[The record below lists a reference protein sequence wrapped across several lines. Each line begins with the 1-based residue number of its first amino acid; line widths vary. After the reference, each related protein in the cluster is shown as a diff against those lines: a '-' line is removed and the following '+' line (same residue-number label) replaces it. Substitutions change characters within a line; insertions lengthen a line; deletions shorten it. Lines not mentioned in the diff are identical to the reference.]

1 MLKIERLTKYIDGK
15 LIFKDISCATNDQH
29 LLISGESGCGKST
42 LAKIIAGLDMNYQGD
57 LYFNGQLRKSYTA
70 KEWMKHIQYVPQYQ
84 RDTLNQR
91 KTVLSTLLE
100 PLKNYKFD
108 KQSYT
113 SRIEAVLRQCK
124 LPQSIL
130 NQSIST
136 LSGGQF
142 QRVWIAKALILEPE
156 ILILDEA
163 TTNLDV
169 INEEEILQMLIALKQ
184 TQLIIITHDAYVL
197 SRFIGVQLQLEQLNN

>member
-1 MLKIERLTKYIDGK
+1 
-15 LIFKDISCATNDQH
+15 
-29 LLISGESGCGKST
+29 
-42 LAKIIAGLDMNYQGD
+42 
-57 LYFNGQLRKSYTA
+57 
-70 KEWMKHIQYVPQYQ
+70 MKHIQYVPQYQ

-113 SRIEAVLRQCK
+113 SRIAVLRQCK

-169 INEEEILQMLIALKQ
+169 INDKK
-184 TQLIIITHDAYVL
+184 Y
-197 SRFIGVQLQLEQLNN
+197 FKC

>member
-1 MLKIERLTKYIDGK
+1 MLKIERLTKYIDTQ
-15 LIFKDISCATNDQH
+15 LIFKEISCTMNDQH

-42 LAKIIAGLDMNYQGD
+42 LAKIIAGLDTDYQGK
-57 LYFNGQLRKSYTA
+57 LYLNGRLRESYTS

-91 KTVLSTLLE
+91 KTVLATLLE
-100 PLKNYKFD
+100 PLKNYKVD
-108 KQSYT
+108 KQRYT
-113 SRIEAVLRQCK
+113 SSIEAVLEQCN
-124 LPQSIL
+124 LPHDIL
-130 NQSIST
+130 KQKVST

-169 INEEEILQMLIALKQ
+169 INEEAILKC
-184 TQLIIITHDAYVL
+184 
-197 SRFIGVQLQLEQLNN
+197 

>member
-1 MLKIERLTKYIDGK
+1 MLKIERLTKYIDTK
-15 LIFKDISCATNDQH
+15 LIFKEISCTINDQH

-42 LAKIIAGLDMNYQGD
+42 LAKIIAGLDTDYQGK
-57 LYFNGQLRKSYTA
+57 LYLNGYLRESYTS

-91 KTVLSTLLE
+91 KTVLATLLE
-100 PLKNYKFD
+100 PLKNYKID
-108 KQSYT
+108 KQRYIS
-113 SRIEAVLRQCK
+113 SIETVLDQCN
-124 LPQSIL
+124 LPYSIL
-130 NQSIST
+130 NQKVST

-163 TTNLDV
+163 TTNLDI
-169 INEEEILQMLIALKQ
+169 INEEDILQMLISLKM
-184 TQLIIITHDAYVL
+184 TQLIIISHDTYVL
-197 SRFIGVQLQLEQLNN
+197 SQFEGIQLQLNKLNN

>member
-1 MLKIERLTKYIDGK
+1 M
-15 LIFKDISCATNDQH
+15 
-29 LLISGESGCGKST
+29 GKST
-42 LAKIIAGLDMNYQGD
+42 LTKIIAGLDMNYQGD

-113 SRIEAVLRQCK
+113 SRIEAVLRHASYHK
-124 LPQSIL
+124 AYSIKA
-130 NQSIST
+130 
-136 LSGGQF
+136 F
-142 QRVWIAKALILEPE
+142 QR
-156 ILILDEA
+156 
-163 TTNLDV
+163 
-169 INEEEILQMLIALKQ
+169 
-184 TQLIIITHDAYVL
+184 
-197 SRFIGVQLQLEQLNN
+197 

>member
-1 MLKIERLTKYIDGK
+1 MLKIERLTKYIDTQ
-15 LIFKDISCATNDQH
+15 LIFKEISCTINDQH

-42 LAKIIAGLDMNYQGD
+42 LAKIIAGLDTDYQGE
-57 LYFNGQLRKSYTA
+57 LYLNGRLRESYTS

-84 RDTLNQR
+84 RDTLKQR
-91 KTVLSTLLE
+91 KTVLATLLE
-100 PLKNYKFD
+100 PLKNYKVN
-108 KQSYT
+108 KQRYT
-113 SRIEAVLRQCK
+113 SSIEAVLDQCN
-124 LPQSIL
+124 LPHDIL
-130 NQSIST
+130 NHKVST

-169 INEEEILQMLIALKQ
+169 INEEAILQMLISLKM
-184 TQLIIITHDAYVL
+184 TQLIIISHDTYVL
-197 SRFIGVQLQLEQLNN
+197 SQFEGIQLQLNKFNY

>member
-1 MLKIERLTKYIDGK
+1 MLKIERLTKYIDTK
-15 LIFKDISCATNDQH
+15 LIFKEISCTINDQH

-42 LAKIIAGLDMNYQGD
+42 LAKIIAGLDTDYQGK
-57 LYFNGQLRKSYTA
+57 LYLNGYLRESYTS

-91 KTVLSTLLE
+91 KTVLATLLE
-100 PLKNYKFD
+100 PLKNYKID
-108 KQSYT
+108 KQRYT
-113 SRIEAVLRQCK
+113 SSIETILDQCN
-124 LPQSIL
+124 LPYNIL
-130 NQSIST
+130 NQKVST

-163 TTNLDV
+163 TTNLDI
-169 INEEEILQMLIALKQ
+169 INEEDILQMLISLKM
-184 TQLIIITHDAYVL
+184 TQLIIISHDIYIL
-197 SRFIGVQLQLEQLNN
+197 SQFEGIQLQLNKLNN

>member
-1 MLKIERLTKYIDGK
+1 MLKIERLTKYIDTK
-15 LIFKDISCATNDQH
+15 LIFKEISCTINDQH

-42 LAKIIAGLDMNYQGD
+42 LAKIIAGLDTDYQGK
-57 LYFNGQLRKSYTA
+57 LYLNGYLRESYTS

-91 KTVLSTLLE
+91 KTVLATLLE
-100 PLKNYKFD
+100 PLKNYKID
-108 KQSYT
+108 KQRYT
-113 SRIEAVLRQCK
+113 SSIETVLDQCN
-124 LPQSIL
+124 LPYSIL
-130 NQSIST
+130 NQKVST

-163 TTNLDV
+163 TTNLDI
-169 INEEEILQMLIALKQ
+169 INEEDILQMLISLKR
-184 TQLIIITHDAYVL
+184 TQLIIISHDTYVL
-197 SRFIGVQLQLEQLNN
+197 SQFEGIQLQLNKLNN

>member
-15 LIFKDISCATNDQH
+15 LIFKDISCAINDQH
-29 LLISGESGCGKST
+29 LLISESGCGKST

-113 SRIEAVLRQCK
+113 SRIEAVLRMQVTTK
-124 LPQSIL
+124 HTQSKHFDAKWWA
-130 NQSIST
+130 IST
-136 LSGGQF
+136 CMDSEG
-142 QRVWIAKALILEPE
+142 
-156 ILILDEA
+156 
-163 TTNLDV
+163 TN
-169 INEEEILQMLIALKQ
+169 
-184 TQLIIITHDAYVL
+184 
-197 SRFIGVQLQLEQLNN
+197 SRTRDIDIR

>member
-1 MLKIERLTKYIDGK
+1 MLKIERLTKYIDTQ
-15 LIFKDISCATNDQH
+15 LIFKEISCTINDQH

-42 LAKIIAGLDMNYQGD
+42 LAKIIAGLDTDYQGK
-57 LYFNGQLRKSYTA
+57 LYFNGRLRESYTS

-91 KTVLSTLLE
+91 
-100 PLKNYKFD
+100 N
-108 KQSYT
+108 
-113 SRIEAVLRQCK
+113 
-124 LPQSIL
+124 LPHDIL
-130 NQSIST
+130 NHKVST

-169 INEEEILQMLIALKQ
+169 INEEAILQMLISLKM
-184 TQLIIITHDAYVL
+184 TQLIIISHDTYVL
-197 SRFIGVQLQLEQLNN
+197 SQFEGIQLQLNKLNN

>member
-1 MLKIERLTKYIDGK
+1 M
-15 LIFKDISCATNDQH
+15 
-29 LLISGESGCGKST
+29 
-42 LAKIIAGLDMNYQGD
+42 
-57 LYFNGQLRKSYTA
+57 
-70 KEWMKHIQYVPQYQ
+70 
-84 RDTLNQR
+84 
-91 KTVLSTLLE
+91 
-100 PLKNYKFD
+100 
-108 KQSYT
+108 
-113 SRIEAVLRQCK
+113 LRQCK

-184 TQLIIITHDAYVL
+184 TQLIIISHDAYVL
-197 SRFIGVQLQLEQLNN
+197 SRFKGVQLQLEQLNN

>member
-1 MLKIERLTKYIDGK
+1 MLKIERLTKYIDTQ
-15 LIFKDISCATNDQH
+15 LIFKEISCTINDQH

-42 LAKIIAGLDMNYQGD
+42 LAKIIAGLDTDYQGE
-57 LYFNGQLRKSYTA
+57 LYLNGRLRESYTS

-91 KTVLSTLLE
+91 KTVLATLLE
-100 PLKNYKFD
+100 PLKNYKVN
-108 KQSYT
+108 KQRYT
-113 SRIEAVLRQCK
+113 SSIEVVLDQCN
-124 LPQSIL
+124 LPHDIL
-130 NQSIST
+130 NHKVST

-169 INEEEILQMLIALKQ
+169 INEEAILQMLISLKM
-184 TQLIIITHDAYVL
+184 TQLIIISHDTYVL
-197 SRFIGVQLQLEQLNN
+197 SQFEGIQLQLNKLNN

>member
-15 LIFKDISCATNDQH
+15 LIFKDISCAINDQH

-42 LAKIIAGLDMNYQGD
+42 LTKIIAGLDMNYQGD

-84 RDTLNQR
+84 RDTLNR

-124 LPQSIL
+124 LPQKHT
-130 NQSIST
+130 QSKHFNAKWWAIST
-136 LSGGQF
+136 C
-142 QRVWIAKALILEPE
+142 
-156 ILILDEA
+156 LDSEG
-163 TTNLDV
+163 T
-169 INEEEILQMLIALKQ
+169 
-184 TQLIIITHDAYVL
+184 Y
-197 SRFIGVQLQLEQLNN
+197 SRTRDIDIR

>member
-1 MLKIERLTKYIDGK
+1 MLKIERLTKYIDTQ
-15 LIFKDISCATNDQH
+15 LIFKEISCTINDQH

-42 LAKIIAGLDMNYQGD
+42 LAKIIAGLDTDYQGE
-57 LYFNGQLRKSYTA
+57 LYLNGRLRESYTS

-91 KTVLSTLLE
+91 KTVLA
-100 PLKNYKFD
+100 
-108 KQSYT
+108 KQRYT
-113 SRIEAVLRQCK
+113 SSIEAVLDQCN
-124 LPQSIL
+124 LPHDIL
-130 NQSIST
+130 NHKVST

-169 INEEEILQMLIALKQ
+169 INEEAILQMLISLKM
-184 TQLIIITHDAYVL
+184 TQLIIISHDTYVL
-197 SRFIGVQLQLEQLNN
+197 SQFEGIQLQLNKLNN